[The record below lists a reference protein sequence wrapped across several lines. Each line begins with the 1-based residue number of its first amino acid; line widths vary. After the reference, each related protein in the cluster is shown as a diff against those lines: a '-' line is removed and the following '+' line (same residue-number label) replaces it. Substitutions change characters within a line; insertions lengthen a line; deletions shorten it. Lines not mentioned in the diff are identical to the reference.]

1 MLLASSSL
9 EFSLDWLFPCRAV
22 FFLCVCVCVCLC
34 HVSLY
39 AAGSEELWELPCGFC
54 LLFRVD
60 VLGTRSNV
68 LSFGLTSQRFEILG
82 LSDRVFRHPV
92 QAVGSHSLV

>member
-1 MLLASSSL
+1 MQGS
-9 EFSLDWLFPCRAV
+9 
-22 FFLCVCVCVCLC
+22 FFFVCVCVCLC

-68 LSFGLTSQRFEILG
+68 LSFGLPSQRFEILG